1 MGRSMQTYGAGRK
14 SGGDSGVDGTWENPG
29 NVVWRQ
35 PQVLSIVMASSPLR
49 GEEAY
54 YLTCNLAYNRAIPT
68 ESTYAPHTLTYGKCM
83 LSYV

>member
-1 MGRSMQTYGAGRK
+1 MRAYWAGRK
-14 SGGDSGVDGTWENPG
+14 LGSGSGVVGTWENPG

-54 YLTCNLAYNRAIPT
+54 YLTYNLAYNRAIPT
-68 ESTYAPHTLTYGKCM
+68 ESTYALHTFTYGKCM